1 MKSYTKSQLAAMADV
16 SVTTFRRWMKHHEE
30 ALDQMG
36 VARNAR
42 LLPPIAVKYLCDKF
56 GIVIEE

>member
-1 MKSYTKSQLAAMADV
+1 MMADV

-42 LLPPIAVKYLCDKF
+42 LLPPIAVQYICDKF

>member
-16 SVTTFRRWMKHHEE
+16 SVNTFRRWLRRHQD
-30 ALDQMG
+30 ALEQMG
-36 VARNAR
+36 VHPNDR
-42 LLPPIAVKYLCDKF
+42 LLPPIAVQYICDKF